1 MADMVSY
8 GRREASTISGS
19 QFVGT
24 TCMRCEVTRARLLS
38 SILGLTLHKD
48 EIVAKLITMIGGD
61 FVLEAEVIWRNTH
74 IGRYRIYG

>member
-1 MADMVSY
+1 
-8 GRREASTISGS
+8 
-19 QFVGT
+19 
-24 TCMRCEVTRARLLS
+24 MRCEVTRARLLS